1 MKFYNLL
8 KKIEQGGFY
17 IGLLLVGLAFVVI
30 NLLPIVMPG
39 KFIDESGSPLL
50 TYGGIALGAL
60 AAVFAIYNL
69 KKRMGTSLDEMNY
82 FDKVDASKADPEVIE
97 TIRNSDE
104 EQKEYYFHFC
114 GKLNQSYILETP
126 EREPVYEINCDK
138 MGIVNQYIYTFHNR
152 LTGKSFTSKV
162 SHTTTTEYGSETFS
176 LIDQSYFKVDGKN
189 IWDMIAEKGYSL
201 EPYLDKIA
209 FSYHIKRYG
218 IHVADIEAAGTNILK
233 EYAGKGG
240 LRDFAMMQ
248 GIYRIYCRES
258 DIDGVALIDFAV
270 SRVEIV

>member
-50 TYGGIALGAL
+50 TYGGIAIGAL
-60 AAVFAIYNL
+60 AAIFAIYNL

-82 FDKVDASKADPEVIE
+82 FDKVDPSEADPEVIE
-97 TIRNSDE
+97 KIQNSDE

-126 EREPVYEINCDK
+126 EREPIYEINCDK
-138 MGIVNQYIYTFHNR
+138 MGIVNQYVYTFTNH
-152 LTGKSFTSKV
+152 LTGKSFTSNV

-176 LIDQSYFKVDGKN
+176 LIDQSYFKLDNVK
-189 IWDMIAEKGYSL
+189 IWDVIAEKGYSL
-201 EPYLDKIA
+201 KPYIDKIA
-209 FSYHIKRYG
+209 MSFEVSHYG
-218 IHVADIEAAGTNILK
+218 VHVADIVAAGTNILK
-233 EYAGKGG
+233 EYEGKGG
-240 LRDFAMMQ
+240 LRDVAMTQ
-248 GIYRIYCRES
+248 GIYRVYCRES
-258 DIDGVALIDFAV
+258 DIDAVALIAFAV
-270 SRVEIV
+270 SRVEII